1 MNPQQPSQNPDLEK
15 LFFELFEAYNNT
27 IFRFIYFQLRNREQ
41 ALDITQEVF
50 VNTWQYL
57 CRGKELENPEAF
69 LYRSARNAVID
80 FYKKKKSLSLD
91 SLIEEGF
98 EPQNQRDELEQH
110 LKEGD
115 LALVTELIQAL
126 DPKDQQILLLRY
138 TEELPIEEIAEQFG
152 KSTNAMTVQ
161 IHRIIQKLKKAY
173 ESTHGT

>member
-1 MNPQQPSQNPDLEK
+1 MNPQTPDQPDVEK

-27 IFRFIYFQLRNREQ
+27 MFRFVYFQLRNREQ
-41 ALDITQEVF
+41 ALDITQELF
-50 VNTWQYL
+50 MNTWRYL
-57 CRGKELENPEAF
+57 ARGKQLENPEAF

-91 SLIEEGF
+91 GLMEEGF
-98 EPQNQRDELEQH
+98 EPGSDDELNLHVKQ
-110 LKEGD
+110 GD
-115 LALVTELIQAL
+115 LSLITEAIREL

-161 IHRIIQKLKKAY
+161 IHRIIQKLKQIY
-173 ESTHGT
+173 ETKYGR

>member
-1 MNPQQPSQNPDLEK
+1 MNPHTPGNPDLEK
-15 LFFELFEAYNNT
+15 LFFELFEAYNDT
-27 IFRFIYFQLRNREQ
+27 IFRFVYFQLRSREQ

-50 VNTWQYL
+50 MNTWRYL
-57 CRGKELENPEAF
+57 AQGKQLENPEAF

-91 SLIEEGF
+91 GLMEDGF
-98 EPQNQRDELEQH
+98 EPGGDDELNLH
-110 LKEGD
+110 LKQGD
-115 LALVTELIQAL
+115 LNLIAEAVRML

-161 IHRIIQKLKKAY
+161 IHRIIQKLKKIY
-173 ESTHGT
+173 ETTYGR